1 MISKTPEDY
10 QYYEDRLK
18 FLRDEE
24 AKLSDAKEEGRQE
37 GHREGHQ
44 EGLEL
49 GILAGKIQ
57 LLQEL
62 LGEPVT
68 PKGELLV
75 MSFDV
80 LTTQLAHF
88 QQRLRDRPV

>member
-24 AKLSDAKEEGRQE
+24 AKLADAKEEGRQE
-37 GHREGHQ
+37 GLEEGG
-44 EGLEL
+44 EV

-68 PKGELLV
+68 RKGELLA

-80 LTTQLAHF
+80 LATQLANF
-88 QQRLRDRPV
+88 QQRLRDRPA